1 MYLASLD
8 DAQATALGSSA
19 CPGGF
24 APPDHVL
31 FLRGGS
37 IVAQRLD
44 TPRFAIEG
52 EAQVVASNVVR
63 GSLGP
68 WPVLT
73 VSASDTGTL
82 AFPAIRGG
90 SSLGRLTWFDA
101 DDKVVGTIDPPS
113 GDEEFLNPAIC
124 PTNDNL
130 VAAHRFDRQT
140 DTWHIWLIDAARGNA
155 ASRLT
160 SDAASDVDPAW
171 SPDGREIVYA
181 SNRDGRRKFYRQPIA
196 GGAPVEV
203 LDVQQFN
210 EPIPTDVGKDGRIL
224 FSDLQRSIWEF
235 VPGAST
241 PARLGSLQSYGAHM
255 SPDGKWL
262 AHSSSQGGPFEVYVE
277 RFAGGAPRKKISN
290 GSHPR
295 WINGGKEIA
304 YWTPPGGIF
313 STELDLTDDDIRIG
327 RTRTLVGEPVLSL
340 IDARTGYDITRDGRR
355 ILVRQQAGPPN
366 PGIRVIVNW
375 SADLK

>member
-1 MYLASLD
+1 MPGRIRAS
-8 DAQATALGSSA
+8 GSCA
-19 CPGGF
+19 VP
-24 APPDHVL
+24 A
-31 FLRGGS
+31 R
-37 IVAQRLD
+37 RLD
-44 TPRFAIEG
+44 RRTASGHAAACTEG
-52 EAQVVASNVVR
+52 EAHVVASNVVR

-68 WPVLT
+68 WPALT
-73 VSASDTGTL
+73 VSASDTGTI

-90 SSLGRLTWFDA
+90 SSVGRLTWFDA
-101 DDKVVGTIDPPS
+101 DDKVVGTIEPSS
-113 GDEEFLNPAIC
+113 GDEEYLNPAIC

-140 DTWHIWLIDAARGNA
+140 DTWHIWLIDGARGNA

-181 SNRDGRRKFYRQPIA
+181 SNRDGRRKFYRQAID
-196 GGAPVEV
+196 GGAPLAV

-210 EPIPTDVGKDGRIL
+210 DPIASDVDRDGRIL

-235 VPGAST
+235 VPGASAA
-241 PARLGSLQSYGAHM
+241 ARLGSLPSYGPHK

-262 AHSSSQGGPFEVYVE
+262 AYGLSQSGAFDVYVE
-277 RFAGGAPRKKISN
+277 RFPGGAPRKKIAT
-290 GSHPR
+290 GVHPR

-304 YWTPPGGIF
+304 YWSPPGGIV
-313 STELDLTDDDIRIG
+313 STDLVLTNDDIRIG
-327 RTRTLVGEPVLSL
+327 RTRTLVGEPVLTL
-340 IDARTGYDITRDGRR
+340 IDARTAYDISRDGRR
-355 ILVRQQAGPPN
+355 VLVRQQTGPPN

-375 SADLK
+375 SADLKRTAGE